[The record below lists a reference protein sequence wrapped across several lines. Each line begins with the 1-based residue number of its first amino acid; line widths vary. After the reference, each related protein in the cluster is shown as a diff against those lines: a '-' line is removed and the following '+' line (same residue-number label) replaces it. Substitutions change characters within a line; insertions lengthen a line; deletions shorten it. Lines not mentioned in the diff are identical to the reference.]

1 MTLITRIITKS
12 SVYIASDDQLNNK
25 GGSKIGTTFKAFKY
39 RHSIGAVSG
48 FLLDKDLKFDIL
60 NEVNKYD
67 SHETLVGGIS
77 KDIPEELH
85 IKETI
90 LLISNLVENE
100 IFNDSYHI
108 HNNNVKLL
116 EKRKSIWYR
125 REPVSP
131 MIRDN
136 NYVVIEKSFDPTFYL
151 ENIDF
156 NWNYVLTDEVLS
168 FLYSIFHVKLF
179 YRYGE
184 SSIKGLLQDN
194 DDNIIDFLFQTYSFI
209 DSLKSDNG
217 RTGREILK
225 GYYNNGPHKVHEEF
239 LKTIGKCNSIMK
251 INVKTGASILYQDI

>member
-25 GGSKIGTTFKAFKY
+25 GGCKIGTTFKAFKY
-39 RHSIGAVSG
+39 KNTIGAVAG
-48 FLLDKDLKFDIL
+48 LLEKKELKFDIL
-60 NEVNKYD
+60 EEINKYD
-67 SHETLVGGIS
+67 SHENLIGGIL

-85 IKETI
+85 TKETI
-90 LLISNLVENE
+90 LLIFNLVENE
-100 IFNDSYHI
+100 IFNNSYLI

-116 EKRKSIWYR
+116 EKRKLIWYR

-131 MIRDN
+131 LIKDN
-136 NYVVIEKSFDPTFYL
+136 NYDMIEKSFDPTFYL

-156 NWNYVLTDEVLS
+156 NWNYRLSDEVLS
-168 FLYSIFHVKLF
+168 FLYSVFHVKLF

-194 DDNIIDFLFQTYSFI
+194 DGNIVDFLLEIYSFI

-217 RTGREILK
+217 RIGREIFK
-225 GYYNNGPHKVHEEF
+225 GYYRDDNEAV

-251 INVKTGASILYQDI
+251 LDIETGVTILYQ